1 MERLERFWAEIS
13 KAKAMVIGGILRAFV
28 SRDMSNLAKKVLIAD
43 GDESFRQSLRSFLS
57 SLRYD
62 VLEATSGPET
72 VEMAST
78 LRPDLIIMD
87 VQLPGLKGDEIMRQL
102 KKNLFTQRIPV
113 VLNTGWT
120 TACNVEER
128 IERALVAGAA
138 EVLYRPLQLPM
149 LRNVMRSYLSA

>member
-1 MERLERFWAEIS
+1 
-13 KAKAMVIGGILRAFV
+13 
-28 SRDMSNLAKKVLIAD
+28 MSNLTKKVLIAD
-43 GDESFRQSLRSFLS
+43 GDESFRQSLRTFLS

-62 VLEATSGPET
+62 VLEAASGPET

-87 VQLPGLKGDEIMRQL
+87 VRLPGMHGDEVTRQL
-102 KKNLFTQRIPV
+102 KKNLSTQRIPV

>member
-1 MERLERFWAEIS
+1 MP
-13 KAKAMVIGGILRAFV
+13 
-28 SRDMSNLAKKVLIAD
+28 NPTKKVLIAD
-43 GDESFRQSLRSFLS
+43 GDESFRQSLRTFLS
-57 SLRYD
+57 SLRYN
-62 VLEATSGPET
+62 VLEAASGPET

-87 VQLPGLKGDEIMRQL
+87 VRLPGMHGDEVTRQL
-102 KKNLFTQRIPV
+102 KKNLSTQRIPV

-128 IERALVAGAA
+128 IERALTAGAA

>member
-1 MERLERFWAEIS
+1 
-13 KAKAMVIGGILRAFV
+13 
-28 SRDMSNLAKKVLIAD
+28 MSNLPKKVLIAD
-43 GDESFRQSLRSFLS
+43 GDESFRQSLRTFLS
-57 SLRYD
+57 GLRYD
-62 VLEATSGPET
+62 VLEAASGPET

-149 LRNVMRSYLSA
+149 LRNVMRSYLAA

>member
-1 MERLERFWAEIS
+1 MP
-13 KAKAMVIGGILRAFV
+13 
-28 SRDMSNLAKKVLIAD
+28 NPAKKILIAD
-43 GDESFRQSLRSFLS
+43 SDESFRESLRTFLS
-57 SLRYD
+57 NLRYD

-87 VQLPGLKGDEIMRQL
+87 VRLPGMHGDEVTRQL
-102 KKNLFTQRIPV
+102 KKNLSTQGIPV